1 MGQGVGCFR
10 NDNPG
15 GEVDEGSDA
24 GEDGEKDGKDPDQR
38 DVPVVVL
45 GEAGAD
51 AGDHARVARADEGAG
66 DVAGRGRCGGGGD
79 AGSAVGAEAGVEVEG
94 VSTARAEHTVLS
106 SSWVSPALG
115 EWSSEKYTA
124 KGEGKFH
131 LSQAEFRFGLK
142 ANLLLFA

>member
-15 GEVDEGSDA
+15 GEVGESGESAGAD
-24 GEDGEKDGKDPDQR
+24 GEDDGEDADQG
-38 DVPVVVL
+38 DVPVVEL
-45 GEAGAD
+45 GETGAD
-51 AGDHARVARADEGAG
+51 ACDHARVARAEEPSREE
-66 DVAGRGRCGGGGD
+66 VGRGRGGGGGD

-94 VSTARAEHTVLS
+94 VSTARAEHTVLW

-124 KGEGKFH
+124 DGGGKFPGGDFAP
-131 LSQAEFRFGLK
+131 LSTMNPPQRP
-142 ANLLLFA
+142 

>member
-15 GEVDEGSDA
+15 GEVGETDETAGAEAEDDGDDA
-24 GEDGEKDGKDPDQR
+24 DER

-51 AGDHARVARADEGAG
+51 ASDHARVAGAYEGAG
-66 DVAGRGRCGGGGD
+66 GEVRWRGRGGGGGD
-79 AGSAVGAEAGVEVEG
+79 AGAAVGAEAGVEVEG

-106 SSWVSPALG
+106 SSWV
-115 EWSSEKYTA
+115 
-124 KGEGKFH
+124 
-131 LSQAEFRFGLK
+131 
-142 ANLLLFA
+142 